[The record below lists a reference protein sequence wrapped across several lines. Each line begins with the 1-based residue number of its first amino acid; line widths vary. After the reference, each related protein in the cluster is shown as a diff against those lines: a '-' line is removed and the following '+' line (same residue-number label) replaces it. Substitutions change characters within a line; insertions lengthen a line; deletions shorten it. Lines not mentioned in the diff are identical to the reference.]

1 MRNSLSLPIL
11 AAALAA
17 GGAGLSACREQAV
30 RGEHTAPVAVAAV
43 SPDYES
49 VPLVVSVPGTVR
61 ARHRITLAS
70 QIHGFV
76 REVRVRAG
84 DEVTRGQ
91 LLLLLDARDAEAQR
105 SAAQAA
111 AAEAEAGLAEARRA
125 LEASE
130 KMLAAARSAAE
141 LAQSTFARYQK
152 LFAARSVAQQEL
164 DEARAR
170 RDGAA
175 AELAAREAM
184 AAAARERIRQAEAR
198 MAQAGA
204 QLGRADVVLG
214 WTTIAAPE
222 SGRVAQRL
230 VDPGS
235 ALFPGTPLLV
245 VETARELEVVSSV
258 PAAQAGLLKRG
269 LGVRVAAADPGRA
282 PATATIT
289 EIAPLSDS
297 ATHTVEF
304 KAALPAGLAVLPGT
318 FVRLE
323 IPAGSR
329 RALLV
334 PRAAVRETGQLAGVF
349 VVDSSARARY
359 RLVKAEPYDADRLE
373 LIAGIEPG
381 ERVIVDPP
389 ARVLD
394 GTPVEVRP

>member
-1 MRNSLSLPIL
+1 MRNLLSLPIL

-17 GGAGLSACREQAV
+17 GGTSVTACRQQAA
-30 RGEHTAPVAVAAV
+30 RTEHAAAVAVAAV
-43 SPDYES
+43 PLNYES
-49 VPLVVSVPGTVR
+49 VPLVVNVPGVIR

-70 QIHGFV
+70 QVHGFV

-111 AAEAEAGLAEARRA
+111 AVQAEAGLAEARRA

-130 KMLAAARSAAE
+130 KMLAAARAAAE

-152 LFAARSVAQQEL
+152 LFETRSVAQQEL

-184 AAAARERIRQAEAR
+184 AAAVRERIRQAEAR
-198 MAQAGA
+198 TTEAGA
-204 QLGRADVVLG
+204 QLGRAEVVLG
-214 WTTIAAPE
+214 WTTIVAPE

-245 VETARELEVVSSV
+245 VETARELEVVASM
-258 PAAQAGLLKRG
+258 PAAQAGLLRRG
-269 LGVRVAAADPGRA
+269 LGVRITMAAADPA
-282 PATATIT
+282 LATATIT
-289 EIAPLSDS
+289 EIAPRSDS

-304 KAALPAGLAVLPGT
+304 KAALPAGTTLLPGT
-318 FVRLE
+318 FVRVE

-334 PRAAVRETGQLAGVF
+334 PRAALRETGQLAGVF
-349 VVDSSARARY
+349 VVDSSARAQY
-359 RLVKAEPYDADRLE
+359 RLVKAEPYDAARLE

-381 ERVIVDPP
+381 ERVIVDPS
-389 ARVLD
+389 ARILD